1 MSCAEP
7 RLDAV
12 PRSKR
17 QQTLAEVAYI
27 NLRGE
32 FGGGLGGTLKA
43 SKKASEALTTAACL
57 AIAAHRG
64 AAEDGGWPSQAEYA
78 RYWKISER
86 QAQREWAV
94 FKQAFPN
101 EESPERMA
109 KYLATEYRARVASED
124 PSFVFSVPAAAAA

>member
-1 MSCAEP
+1 MSWAPP
-7 RLDAV
+7 RLGAV
-12 PRSKR
+12 PRAKK
-17 QQTLAEVAYI
+17 QQTLVEVAFV

-43 SKKASEALTTAACL
+43 SKKASEVLTTAACL

-64 AAEDGGWPSQAEYA
+64 AASDGDWPTQADYA

-94 FKQAFPN
+94 FKQAFG
-101 EESPERMA
+101 ESPDRLA
-109 KYLATEYRARVASED
+109 KHLTTEYRSRVASED

>member
-1 MSCAEP
+1 VSCSVP

-12 PRSKR
+12 PRPKR
-17 QQTLAEVAYI
+17 QQTLAELAFV

-57 AIAAHRG
+57 AIAAHLG
-64 AAEDGGWPSQAEYA
+64 AAENGGWPSQAEYA

-94 FKQAFPN
+94 FKQAFPR
-101 EESPERMA
+101 EDSPDRLA
-109 KYLATEYRARVASED
+109 KFLVTEYRARVASED